1 MASRLVTRHYDRALA
16 PAGVT
21 VNDYAILARLDDEGP
36 LPVGALAARLAMDRS
51 TLSRELA
58 PLIAAGL
65 VTASPDEH
73 DGRRRLLSLSAAG
86 STRVR
91 DARPRWA
98 AAQAAL
104 IDDFGRSRADAL
116 IGELQALVGAG
127 A

>member
-21 VNDYAILARLDDEGP
+21 VNDYAILARLADEGP

-58 PLIAAGL
+58 PLISAGL
-65 VTASPDEH
+65 VATTPDAN
-73 DGRRRLLSLSAAG
+73 DGRRRLLSLSTAG
-86 STRVR
+86 SACVA
-91 DARPRWA
+91 DARPLWA
-98 AAQAAL
+98 TAQAEL
-104 IDDFGRSRADAL
+104 VDDFGRSRADAL
-116 IGELQALVGAG
+116 VGELQALVGAG